1 MNTDLDFYKWFETIA
16 VKLGYR
22 EISFRKIFEY
32 LDNQPTPIVIVET
45 GALREEGN
53 FLSDGQSTLLFDKY
67 TQFRGDNSKVYTV
80 DINPNVTNLCKQIVS
95 DKVDIITGDS
105 VGYLNS
111 FSKNF
116 IKSNKQLS
124 MLYLD
129 SYDVD
134 FRYPFPSAAHHL
146 KELTSSIRMLQKN
159 SLVVIDDAPANIPS
173 NSSILKTN
181 KIFRCKCKI
190 KNISKSTVG
199 GKGLLINEYAVQIG
213 AKLLF
218 SHYQTGWNE
227 FNN

>member
-1 MNTDLDFYKWFETIA
+1 MNTDLNFYKWFETIA
-16 VKLGYR
+16 GKLGYR

-32 LDNQPTPIVIVET
+32 LDKQPTPIIIVET
-45 GALREEGN
+45 GSLREEEN
-53 FLSDGQSTLLFDKY
+53 FLGDGQSTLLFDKY
-67 TQFRGDNSKVYTV
+67 TQFRGHNSKVYTV
-80 DINPNVTNLCKQIVS
+80 DIDPNATNFCKQRVS
-95 DKVDIITGDS
+95 DKVEIITGDS
-105 VGYLNS
+105 IEYLNT

-146 KELTSSIRMLQKN
+146 KELTSAIRMLQKN

-181 KIFRCKCKI
+181 SIFRCKCKI

-199 GKGLLINEYAVQIG
+199 GKGLLINEYAAQIG

>member
-16 VKLGYR
+16 VKLEYR

-32 LDNQPTPIVIVET
+32 LDNQPTPIIIVET
-45 GALREEGN
+45 GSLREEGN

-116 IKSNKQLS
+116 FLS
-124 MLYLD
+124 L
-129 SYDVD
+129 
-134 FRYPFPSAAHHL
+134 
-146 KELTSSIRMLQKN
+146 ELFSLESIFVKKFSR
-159 SLVVIDDAPANIPS
+159 
-173 NSSILKTN
+173 
-181 KIFRCKCKI
+181 IFFSRKFF
-190 KNISKSTVG
+190 S
-199 GKGLLINEYAVQIG
+199 
-213 AKLLF
+213 AKLIHSKVCPF
-218 SHYQTGWNE
+218 RVYKQSATARKQQVQRHQMHPNYPTN
-227 FNN
+227 

>member
-32 LDNQPTPIVIVET
+32 LDNQPTPIIIVET
-45 GALREEGN
+45 GSLREEGN

-95 DKVDIITGDS
+95 DKVDIITGE
-105 VGYLNS
+105 YLNS

>member
-1 MNTDLDFYKWFETIA
+1 MSTDLDFYKWFETIA
-16 VKLGYR
+16 VKLGRR

-32 LDNQPTPIVIVET
+32 LDNQPTPIIIIET
-45 GALREEGN
+45 GSLREKGN
-53 FLSDGQSTLLFDKY
+53 FLNDGQSTLLFDKY

-80 DINPNVTNLCKQIVS
+80 DINPNVTNICKQTVS
-95 DKVDIITGDS
+95 DKVEIITGDS

-111 FSKNF
+111 FSKSL

-146 KELTSSIRMLQKN
+146 KELTSSIRMLHKN
-159 SLVVIDDAPANIPS
+159 SLVVVDDAPANIPS
-173 NSSILKTN
+173 NYSILKTN
-181 KIFRCKCKI
+181 KIFRCKCKL
-190 KNISKSTVG
+190 KNASKPTVG
-199 GKGLLINEYAVQIG
+199 GKGFLINEYAVQIG

>member
-22 EISFRKIFEY
+22 EISFRKIFDY
-32 LDNQPTPIVIVET
+32 LNNQPTPIIIVET
-45 GALREEGN
+45 GSLREEGN

-67 TQFRGDNSKVYTV
+67 TKFRGDNSKVYTV

-111 FSKNF
+111 FSKSLM
-116 IKSNKQLS
+116 KSNKQLS

-190 KNISKSTVG
+190 KNISKPTVG
-199 GKGLLINEYAVQIG
+199 GKGFLINEYAVQIG

>member
-16 VKLGYR
+16 VKLGHR

-32 LDNQPTPIVIVET
+32 LDNQPTPIIIVET
-45 GALREEGN
+45 GSLREEGN

-129 SYDVD
+129 SYEVD

-190 KNISKSTVG
+190 KNIFTPTVG
-199 GKGLLINEYAVQIG
+199 GKGLLVNEYAVQIG

>member
-32 LDNQPTPIVIVET
+32 LDNQPTPIIIVET
-45 GALREEGN
+45 GSLREEGN
-53 FLSDGQSTLLFDKY
+53 FLNDGQSTLLFDKY

-173 NSSILKTN
+173 NYSILKTN
-181 KIFRCKCKI
+181 KIIKCRCKI
-190 KNISKSTVG
+190 KNAFKPTVG
-199 GKGLLINEYAVQIG
+199 GKGFLINEYAVQIG

>member
-1 MNTDLDFYKWFETIA
+1 MF
-16 VKLGYR
+16 
-22 EISFRKIFEY
+22 
-32 LDNQPTPIVIVET
+32 
-45 GALREEGN
+45 
-53 FLSDGQSTLLFDKY
+53 FLE
-67 TQFRGDNSKVYTV
+67 
-80 DINPNVTNLCKQIVS
+80 
-95 DKVDIITGDS
+95 
-105 VGYLNS
+105 
-111 FSKNF
+111 
-116 IKSNKQLS
+116 SN
-124 MLYLD
+124 Y
-129 SYDVD
+129 VD
-134 FRYPFPSAAHHL
+134 FRYRFESAAHHL

-190 KNISKSTVG
+190 KNISKPTVG